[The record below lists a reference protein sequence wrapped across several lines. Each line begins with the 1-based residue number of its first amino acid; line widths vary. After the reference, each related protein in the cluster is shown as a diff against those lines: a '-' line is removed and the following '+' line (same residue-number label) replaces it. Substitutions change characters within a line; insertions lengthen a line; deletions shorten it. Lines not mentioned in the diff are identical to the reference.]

1 MRYNILLFIT
11 RSAHPKC
18 FIIGPLEYQLMSKSV
33 EKMRKASRSMSILLT
48 ALGLLFIGLLILIVL
63 TTSEHPPEVIFMFL
77 SFSILMF
84 LMAYAHPII
93 VTRLEANRGWSRPA
107 NPLRFLEFV
116 FLPIVLLLVYVI
128 LDIVWFTWERG
139 YDFLSMDFIFV
150 QLFFLILL
158 ATFLL
163 LPHRLRRIRILYNGF
178 ECKAYPD
185 LSRKNIDLPAYFLK
199 KHGIASTSIGAEKHG
214 RWVTFNEVLSLDHGV
229 MVRIRFPKA
238 VSRKVRQTALIPAS
252 R

>member
-63 TTSEHPPEVIFMFL
+63 TTSKHPPEVI
-77 SFSILMF
+77 
-84 LMAYAHPII
+84 
-93 VTRLEANRGWSRPA
+93 
-107 NPLRFLEFV
+107 
-116 FLPIVLLLVYVI
+116 
-128 LDIVWFTWERG
+128 
-139 YDFLSMDFIFV
+139 
-150 QLFFLILL
+150 
-158 ATFLL
+158 FLL
-163 LPHRLRRIRILYNGF
+163 LPHRLRRIRRLYNGF

-238 VSRKVRQTALIPAS
+238 VSRKVSWIHPETGFDFTIEVGPQTDGNRDFIREVKDILDQLEE
-252 R
+252 